1 LRNSRSTSTFWLAVH
16 ALHQARAIGQA
27 PLRLHQERLNAGVN
41 SSALLMKEKDR
52 IAGLLLNNAEQAGLL
67 AVVSENR
74 AWRVV

>member
-1 LRNSRSTSTFWLAVH
+1 
-16 ALHQARAIGQA
+16 
-27 PLRLHQERLNAGVN
+27 
-41 SSALLMKEKDR
+41 MKEKDR